1 MNAIASI
8 EENSASMIAS
18 AKNKVDEF
26 VNREDVS
33 EKIEKAKDSTIDFS
47 LKAVDKLKEVLN
59 RGDK

>member
-8 EENSASMIAS
+8 EEKSASMIAS